1 MEKGH
6 AVDRR
11 VHGVVTLERF
21 ELLVGL
27 MWALRGV
34 GRGSVL
40 YLDARAEPV
49 LSVPVPFRR
58 RSMAVLGVQEY
69 DGGWAFLWDGVCKAP
84 AGSTLLAARQ
94 IAEVKR

>member
-1 MEKGH
+1 MERPG
-6 AVDRR
+6 RQ
-11 VHGVVTLERF
+11 GSVTLERF

-40 YLDARAEPV
+40 VLDAEAEPV
-49 LSVPVPFRR
+49 LSVPVPSRR
-58 RSMAVLGVQEY
+58 RSVAVLGVQEC

-84 AGSTLLAARQ
+84 AGSTLMAARQ
-94 IAEVKR
+94 IAEVER

>member
-11 VHGVVTLERF
+11 THGVVTLERF

-49 LSVPVPFRR
+49 LSVPVLSRR
-58 RSMAVLGVQEY
+58 RSVAVLGVQEC
-69 DGGWAFLWDGVCKAP
+69 DGGWALLWDGVCKAP
-84 AGSTLLAARQ
+84 AGSTFMAARQ
-94 IAEVKR
+94 IAEVER